1 MVDETRVRVL
11 NKNDA
16 GIGPIV
22 YWMQRDQ
29 RVEDNWALL
38 YAQEQALEQ
47 EVPLY
52 AVFSLVSNF
61 AWASWRQY
69 EFMLRGLEEAAQ
81 RLAELNISFHILQGD
96 PTETVPKFVKRVGAG
111 ELVTDFNPLRFVRE
125 WKDAVSDSVSVR
137 MTEVDA
143 HNIIPCWVASDKE
156 EIAAY
161 TFRPKVHRKLREY
174 LTDFPEVVPHP
185 YVAEAASEPD
195 FEELLKTV
203 LANRT
208 VGPVDWLAPGSL
220 AAKDRVRHFIL
231 NKLSAYGIDHN
242 DPTQEGQS
250 NLSPYLHFG
259 QLSAQWLARQVS
271 QAYDTNKES
280 REAFL
285 EELLVRRELADN
297 FCYYNQAYDQVV
309 GAHAWAQKTIA
320 EHAGDVR
327 EYVYDKEIFE
337 SGKTHD
343 ELWNA
348 MQMQF
353 VKEGKLHGW
362 CRMYWAKKILEWTPD
377 VQTAIDTALYLN
389 DKYSLDGNDPNGFT
403 GVMWSICGVH
413 DRAWNQRPIFGRI
426 RYMNYASAKR
436 KFEVNAYIDKYSR
449 AAVLFN
455 E

>member
-11 NKNDA
+11 NKNAA

-29 RVEDNWALL
+29 RIDDNWALL
-38 YAQEQALEQ
+38 YAQQRALEQ
-47 EVPLY
+47 KVPLY
-52 AVFSLVSNF
+52 VVFNLVSTF
-61 AWASWRQY
+61 AGASWRQY
-69 EFMLRGLEEAAQ
+69 EFMLSGLEEVAQ

-96 PTETVPKFVKRVGAG
+96 PTETVSKFVKRVGAG
-111 ELVTDFNPLRFVRE
+111 ELVIDFNPLRFVRE
-125 WKDAVSDSVSVR
+125 WKAAVSNSVSVR

-143 HNIIPCWVASDKE
+143 HNIIPCWVASEKE
-156 EIAAY
+156 EFAAY
-161 TFRPKVHRKLREY
+161 TFRPKVHKKLREY
-174 LTDFPEVVPHP
+174 LTDIPEVVPHP
-185 YVAEAASEPD
+185 YVGEAASEPD
-195 FEELLKTV
+195 FEELRKIV
-203 LANRT
+203 LADRT
-208 VGPVDWLAPGSL
+208 VAAVEWLTPGSL
-220 AAKDRVRHFIL
+220 AAKEQVRHFIL
-231 NKLSAYGIDHN
+231 SKLSAYSTDRN
-242 DPTQEGQS
+242 DPTKDGQS

-280 REAFL
+280 RETYL
-285 EELLVRRELADN
+285 EELIVRRELADN
-297 FCYYNQAYDQVV
+297 YCHYNQRYDQVA

-327 EYVYDKEIFE
+327 EYVYDRGMFE
-337 SGKTHD
+337 SGMTHD

-348 MQMQF
+348 MQMQL

-377 VQTAIDTALYLN
+377 AQAAIDTALYLN

-403 GVMWSICGVH
+403 GVMWSICGMH
-413 DRAWNQRPIFGRI
+413 DRAWNERPVFGKV
-426 RYMNYASAKR
+426 RYMNYAGAKR
-436 KFEVNAYIDKYSR
+436 KFDVSAYIDKYSQG
-449 AAVLFN
+449 AGLFN